1 MKEYRKAIKQLENLL
16 PRYSNMPNVWYDL
29 AELRGLDGD
38 TGGVHTARAE
48 YYILNG
54 VFDKARQQL
63 TYALEF
69 YAHDYMQSSRVKER
83 LRELAVME
91 SQSLDG

>member
-1 MKEYRKAIKQLENLL
+1 
-16 PRYSNMPNVWYDL
+16 
-29 AELRGLDGD
+29 
-38 TGGVHTARAE
+38 VHTARAE

-83 LRELAVME
+83 LRELAVIE